1 MKTATLVL
9 LAALAFAQPKP
20 NFSGTWKQDN
30 ARCNFARLPAPI
42 SVTDIISHKDPVL
55 HLTQTVVGPQG
66 DSVTSERDYST
77 DGREQTGKSRNYTE
91 TTAVKWDGNTL
102 VFTNTRDYSGRE
114 VLIRERWELSSNGK
128 TLTKERFSPLSKTDA
143 AKAEVK
149 QIFVLEKQ

>member
-1 MKTATLVL
+1 MRTAALVF

-30 ARCNFARLPAPI
+30 AKSNFAKLPAPI
-42 SVTDIISHKDPVL
+42 SVTDIISHKEPVL

-66 DSVTSERDYST
+66 DSVTSEHDYST

-91 TTAVKWDGNTL
+91 KTAVKWDGDAL
-102 VFTNTRDYSGRE
+102 IFTNTRDYSGRE
-114 VLIRERWELSSNGK
+114 VIIRERWEISSDGK
-128 TLTKERFSPLSKTDA
+128 ILTKERFSPFSKGS